1 MASSSK
7 APEVTK
13 GRVERFE
20 AARRRRVEIAVANP
34 VFFGEYYVRYLD
46 ENWTG
51 PLPAIAC
58 DMLGFVKSVR
68 RGVLMTPPEFLK
80 TTIVSQ
86 LYPLW
91 LTFRYAALGRIALL
105 TGMLLSEEQ
114 DLAERNLS
122 VTTWHIENND
132 RLQADFIDG
141 SGRPLVVPDLAED
154 KWTDSAI
161 VVQRPGVSKDPTWQA
176 KGLNSQGIQGARLRH
191 LIGDDVV
198 TPRSADSPA
207 IQRKAKRLWDTQ
219 VTTRVLERGQAVIA
233 GNFNHPKDLLSDL
246 AAKPAYA
253 LMKRPALHVPGHITE
268 APKNPRQRDVVPAL
282 PERWSRLRL
291 LRELAEKPGTFAQV
305 YLLRAGEEGG
315 TLLRSE
321 WVTRIAVSDIPT
333 AGGIVYLIAV
343 DPAPGSET
351 DPDPSFFTITVGA
364 LTDRH
369 LDVVESFADR
379 IEPTMQVRVLADTV
393 TRYQKLGH
401 VGGIAVAKISL
412 DRYFRGAVEVGHPAL
427 RPLLHEVPLPGDK
440 SKVDRLAH
448 LGAYTRSGWCRILE
462 SAWTA
467 TTSGPDHRDY
477 EESLAEQWT
486 ALPNQNHDDRLD
498 GVDVLIRE
506 ALERM
511 GTGSDT
517 VASTEGSGVTD
528 DLHNKAM

>member
-1 MASSSK
+1 MPSPRSAS
-7 APEVTK
+7 PEATRE
-13 GRVERFE
+13 RVDRVE
-20 AARRRRVEIAVANP
+20 AARRKRVEIAIGNP
-34 VFFGEYYVRYLD
+34 VWFGEYYVRPLD
-46 ENWTG
+46 EMWTA
-51 PLPAIAC
+51 PLPTIARE
-58 DMLGFVKSVR
+58 MLGFVKSIR

-91 LTFRYAALGRIALL
+91 LTYRYAAQGKIGRL

-122 VTTWHIENND
+122 VTTWHIENNE
-132 RLQADFIDG
+132 RLRADFIDG
-141 SGRPLVVPDLAED
+141 SGRPLVVPDMAED

-176 KGLNSQGIQGARLRH
+176 KGLNSQGIQGARLMH

-246 AAKPAYA
+246 AARPSYA
-253 LMKRPALHVPGHITE
+253 LMRRPALHVRGDKTQ
-268 APKNPRQRDVVPAL
+268 APKNPRQRGVIPAL

-291 LRELAEKPGTFAQV
+291 LRELSEKPGTFAQV

-315 TLLRSE
+315 TLLKES

-333 AGGIVYLIAV
+333 AGGIVYLMAA

-351 DPDPSFFTITVGA
+351 DPDPSFFNLTVGA
-364 LTDRH
+364 LTDTH

-379 IEPTMQVRVLADTV
+379 IEPTEQVRVLKDTV
-393 TRYQKLGH
+393 TRYQKIGH
-401 VGGIAVAKISL
+401 VGGIAVAKIAL
-412 DRYFRGAVEVGHPAL
+412 DRYAKGAYIAGAPEL
-427 RPLLHEVPLPGDK
+427 RPLLHEVALPGDK
-440 SKVDRLAH
+440 SKIDRLSY
-448 LGAYTRSGWCRILE
+448 LGSYTRSGWCRVLE

-467 TTSGPDHRDY
+467 TTSGPDHRDF
-477 EESLAEQWT
+477 EESLAEQWV

-498 GVDVLIRE
+498 GLDVLIRE

-511 GTGSDT
+511 GGGSDT
-517 VASTEGSGVTD
+517 VASGGSGVTD
-528 DLHNKAM
+528 DLHDKAM